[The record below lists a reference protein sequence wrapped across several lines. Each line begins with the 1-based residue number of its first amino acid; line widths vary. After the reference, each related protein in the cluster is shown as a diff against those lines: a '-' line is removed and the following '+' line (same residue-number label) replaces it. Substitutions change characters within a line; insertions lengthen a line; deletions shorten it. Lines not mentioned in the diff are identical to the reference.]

1 MSNSALI
8 KKVKDAEQK
17 AAEMRLKAMEDSRID
32 IRRAEE
38 DTSKEKEQILKDA
51 RMSTRAHLKQVQEK
65 AKKEAEGV
73 REKEIAKNEELKLS
87 VEAKLGDSV
96 KYIIDNA
103 RKGIG

>member
-8 KKVKDAEQK
+8 NKVKDAEKK

-32 IRRAEE
+32 IRKAEE
-38 DTSKEKEQILKDA
+38 NTSKEKEQLLKDA
-51 RMSTRAHLKQVQEK
+51 RMSARQQLKDVQEK

-73 REKEIAKNEELKLS
+73 RETEIEKNNQLKES
-87 VEAKLGDSV
+87 VEAELGSAV